1 MKRVGGTQRRMIV
14 LLIRSQ
20 SGNSLINLNHS
31 VGIGITE
38 AFDGVLIMCQST
50 TNEYKLGKYSSEE
63 KALKV
68 LDMIEKEYKRHI
80 LGEGGPMFT
89 RDLYVPAFA
98 FIPPKVFKMPT
109 DDEVEV

>member
-1 MKRVGGTQRRMIV
+1 M
-14 LLIRSQ
+14 IRSQ

-50 TNEYKLGKYSSEE
+50 TDNYKLGKYSSKE

-68 LDMIEKEYKRHI
+68 LDMIEGHVNEPIYHEEVGNGEIAEYRHA
-80 LGEGGPMFT
+80 T
-89 RDLYVPAFA
+89 
-98 FIPPKVFKMPT
+98 FKMPA
-109 DDEVEV
+109 DEEVEV

>member
-1 MKRVGGTQRRMIV
+1 M
-14 LLIRSQ
+14 LIRSQ

-50 TNEYKLGKYSSEE
+50 TDDYKLGKYSSME
-63 KALKV
+63 KAIKV
-68 LDMIEKEYKRHI
+68 IDEIERC
-80 LGEGGPMFT
+80 
-89 RDLYVPAFA
+89 YVELPPNSIYYMPA
-98 FIPPKVFKMPT
+98 

>member
-1 MKRVGGTQRRMIV
+1 M
-14 LLIRSQ
+14 LIRSQ

-50 TNEYKLGKYSSEE
+50 TDEYKLGKYSSEE
-63 KALKV
+63 KAIKV
-68 LDMIEKEYKRHI
+68 LDMIEEHVNEPIYHTDVGDGEIAEYRHTT
-80 LGEGGPMFT
+80 FT
-89 RDLYVPAFA
+89 
-98 FIPPKVFKMPT
+98 MPE

>member
-1 MKRVGGTQRRMIV
+1 M
-14 LLIRSQ
+14 LIRSQ

-50 TNEYKLGKYSSEE
+50 TNEYKLGKYSSKE

-68 LDMIEKEYKRHI
+68 LDMIEGHVNEPIYHTEVGNGEIAEYRHATVK
-80 LGEGGPMFT
+80 L
-89 RDLYVPAFA
+89 PA
-98 FIPPKVFKMPT
+98 

>member
-1 MKRVGGTQRRMIV
+1 M
-14 LLIRSQ
+14 LIRSQ

-50 TNEYKLGKYSSEE
+50 ANEYKLGKYSSGE

-68 LDMIEKEYKRHI
+68 LDMIEEHFNEPIYHTEVGNGEIAEYIHAT
-80 LGEGGPMFT
+80 FT
-89 RDLYVPAFA
+89 MPA
-98 FIPPKVFKMPT
+98 

>member
-1 MKRVGGTQRRMIV
+1 MKKVGGTQRRMIV

-20 SGNSLINLNHS
+20 SGNSLVNLNHS

-38 AFDGVLIMCQST
+38 AFDGILIMCQST
-50 TNEYKLGKYSSEE
+50 TNEYKLGKYSSTE

-68 LDMIEKEYKRHI
+68 LDMIEKKYLSYASIESGFYGTHGI
-80 LGEGGPMFT
+80 FNL
-89 RDLYVPAFA
+89 
-98 FIPPKVFKMPT
+98 PKVFKMPA

>member
-1 MKRVGGTQRRMIV
+1 MKKVDGIQRRMIV

-20 SGNSLINLNHS
+20 SGNSLLNLDNS

-50 TNEYKLGKYSSEE
+50 TNEYKLGKYSSTE

-68 LDMIEKEYKRHI
+68 LDMIEGHVNEPIYHTEVSNVEIAEYRHA
-80 LGEGGPMFT
+80 T
-89 RDLYVPAFA
+89 
-98 FIPPKVFKMPT
+98 FKMPA
-109 DDEVEV
+109 DEVEV